1 MTIEWANCTGELD
14 EIPDLLAIEPHEDKP
29 RRAWADKD
37 KDVYHDG
44 YLGKKYL
51 LTYEYIAEWEI
62 VYILSEFKESLVL
75 GGSFRETR

>member
-1 MTIEWANCTGELD
+1 MNFINRFLYLSKTIISYRFVTIEWANCTGELD

-29 RRAWADKD
+29 RRAWVDKD

-51 LTYEYIAEWEI
+51 LTYIAE
-62 VYILSEFKESLVL
+62 
-75 GGSFRETR
+75 